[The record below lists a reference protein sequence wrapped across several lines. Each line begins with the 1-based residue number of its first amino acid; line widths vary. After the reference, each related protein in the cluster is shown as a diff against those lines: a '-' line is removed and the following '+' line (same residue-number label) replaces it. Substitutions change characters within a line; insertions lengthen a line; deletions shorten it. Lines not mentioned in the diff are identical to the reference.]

1 MKKSKNEHPTSLR
14 KRYDANPNPN
24 PNPNPHPNPNRMA
37 TSYGAQDEQGDKR
50 TRNY

>member
-1 MKKSKNEHPTSLR
+1 MKTKSKNEHPTSTLR
-14 KRYDANPNPN
+14 KRYDE
-24 PNPNPHPNPNRMA
+24 RMA